1 MTSMFADHLPIVG
14 FTKQQWWEKTQL
26 HLGLLAGSMAVFLTT
41 VIGLPIVALRN
52 RRRRTLA
59 TPGAR
64 LTRGLVWLTSLLFV
78 LFPVLLVMGLA
89 NLESG
94 ISPLAKAA
102 LAVGLVGA
110 VSATGLVVW
119 TAVAWKNRYWGLLG
133 RAHATLVA
141 LTGMEFVWFLDHWNL
156 LGFRL

>member
-1 MTSMFADHLPIVG
+1 
-14 FTKQQWWEKTQL
+14 
-26 HLGLLAGSMAVFLTT
+26 

-94 ISPLAKAA
+94 MSPLAKAA

-110 VSATGLVVW
+110 ASAVGLAVW

-133 RAHATLVA
+133 RAHATVVA

>member
-1 MTSMFADHLPIVG
+1 
-14 FTKQQWWEKTQL
+14 
-26 HLGLLAGSMAVFLTT
+26 

-78 LFPVLLVMGLA
+78 LFPVLLV

-94 ISPLAKAA
+94 MSPLAKAA

-110 VSATGLVVW
+110 ASAVGLAVW

-133 RAHATLVA
+133 RAHATVVA

-156 LGFRL
+156 LRFRL